1 MRVRIRLSR
10 GPTVHRKRSKDRQ
23 LALALAALL
32 TPAALM
38 ATALALWRLGA
49 DLKWTGEFAISD
61 GLFSHWQV
69 WFAMAVVLQLA
80 AIVLNRYGREDG
92 ATTS

>member
-1 MRVRIRLSR
+1 MRVRIRISR
-10 GPTVHRKRSKDRQ
+10 GPTVHRTRSKDRQ

-32 TPAALM
+32 TPGALM

-49 DLKWTGEFAISD
+49 DLNWTGEFAIPD

-80 AIVLNRYGREDG
+80 AILLNRYGRDDG
-92 ATTS
+92 TATS

>member
-1 MRVRIRLSR
+1 M
-10 GPTVHRKRSKDRQ
+10 
-23 LALALAALL
+23 ALALAALL
-32 TPAALM
+32 TPGALM

-49 DLKWTGEFAISD
+49 DLKWTGEFAIPD

-80 AIVLNRYGREDG
+80 AILLNRYGRGDG
-92 ATTS
+92 TATS

>member
-1 MRVRIRLSR
+1 
-10 GPTVHRKRSKDRQ
+10 
-23 LALALAALL
+23 
-32 TPAALM
+32 M

-49 DLKWTGEFAISD
+49 DLNWTGEFAIPD

-80 AIVLNRYGREDG
+80 AILLNRYGRGDG
-92 ATTS
+92 TATS